1 MENYHRVLFRAF
13 LDQPPKYNTPPPCT
27 STVPE
32 MKALKPSSKTVA
44 FHRHGKEVA
53 VTLSGD
59 NLWFCHEIKVGPH
72 KENVMAEHVSQKS
85 IQFNFNFK
93 DETHNSFGSDKI
105 KVALSSHFS
114 NPVKATVPVVHKVMK
129 FKPHNYH
136 IAIVELANLH
146 DGVLIKP
153 TTTDCMHI
161 SIQRISKPCM

>member
-1 MENYHRVLFRAF
+1 MENYHRILFRAF
-13 LDQPPKYNTPPPCT
+13 LDQPPKYNTPPPCA
-27 STVPE
+27 SAVPE

-72 KENVMAEHVSQKS
+72 IENVMAEHVSQKS

-93 DETHNSFGSDKI
+93 DETHHSFSSDQI

-114 NPVKATVPVVHKVMK
+114 NPIKGKVPVVHKVIKETCTTESVIPSMC
-129 FKPHNYH
+129 
-136 IAIVELANLH
+136 LH
-146 DGVLIKP
+146 TDNPPLI
-153 TTTDCMHI
+153 
-161 SIQRISKPCM
+161 RL